1 MNPRVCR
8 HFCLIASDGAGFG
21 WRDINVYKIGFNYQ
35 WNDNLTLRA
44 GYNHNSQPIPSS
56 QTFFNILAP
65 GVVQDHITLG
75 LTWAFADK
83 SELSLSYMHAFSE
96 KVNGSGSIHGGIGG
110 YGGGEANIEMQQNS
124 LGLAYGVSF

>member
-1 MNPRVCR
+1 MIFLFLKNCKVCK
-8 HFCLIASDGAGFG
+8 IAC
-21 WRDINVYKIGFNYQ
+21 
-35 WNDNLTLRA
+35 
-44 GYNHNSQPIPSS
+44 
-56 QTFFNILAP
+56 
-65 GVVQDHITLG
+65 

-96 KVNGSGSIHGGIGG
+96 KVNGSGSIPGGIGG